1 MKASVR
7 AHVAR
12 MVGFCRHETLA
23 GGERVAERTEQRETA
38 FDLSGL
44 LCLVTSMQCS
54 ERCRRAAAIS
64 LLLGTGFN
72 KGARLEQGPRQTE
85 TTFSI
90 LEFNALLKVGT
101 KVSHGIFR
109 LAVEMV

>member
-12 MVGFCRHETLA
+12 MVRFCRHETLV

-44 LCLVTSMQCS
+44 LCFATSVLCS
-54 ERCRRAAAIS
+54 VRGRRAAAIS

-72 KGARLEQGPRQTE
+72 KGARLEQG
-85 TTFSI
+85 
-90 LEFNALLKVGT
+90 
-101 KVSHGIFR
+101 
-109 LAVEMV
+109 LATDGDDF